1 MRAAVYLLLCGC
13 LLGMGVFSLKDG
25 NKKGARF
32 GFILAAIFFIVW
44 LSVK

>member
-1 MRAAVYLLLCGC
+1 MRGAVYLIICGC
-13 LLGMGVFSLKDG
+13 LLGMAISSMKDG

-32 GFILAAIFFIVW
+32 GFILAAIVFIVW